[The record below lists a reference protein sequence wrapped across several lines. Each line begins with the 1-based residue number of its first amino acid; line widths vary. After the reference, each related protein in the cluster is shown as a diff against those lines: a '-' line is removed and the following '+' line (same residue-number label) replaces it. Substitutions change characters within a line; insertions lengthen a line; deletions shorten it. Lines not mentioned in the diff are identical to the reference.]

1 MSARTISLEGPLYD
15 YYHRVALREPDVM
28 RRLRETTMGMPHGG
42 MQISPEQGQLMGF
55 LIRLTGARRAIELG
69 TFTGYSALSVVLNMP
84 PDGRLIACDTSKE
97 WTDVARRFWREAGV
111 EHQIDLRLGKGVE
124 TLDGLIA
131 AGGKDGYDFVF
142 IDADKKNYDAYYER
156 ALVLVRPG
164 GLIGIDNTLW
174 SGRVIDANDHEPAT
188 EAVRA
193 LNKKIHDDERV
204 ELAMLPIGD
213 GLTLVRRRG

>member
-15 YYHRVALREPDVM
+15 YYHRVALREPEIL

-55 LIRLTGARRAIELG
+55 LVRLTGARRAIELG

-84 PDGRLIACDTSKE
+84 VDGRLVACDTSKE

-111 EHQIDLRLGKGVE
+111 EDRIDLRLGKGVE

-131 AGGKDGYDFVF
+131 EGGKGSYDFIF

-156 ALVLVRPG
+156 ALALIRQG

-174 SGRVIDANDHEPAT
+174 SGRLIDTDNHDPAT
-188 EAVRA
+188 EVLRE
-193 LNKKIHDDERV
+193 LNLKIHGDERV
-204 ELAMLPIGD
+204 DLAMLPIGD
-213 GLTLVRRRG
+213 GLTLVRKRG